1 MCKQSVHHVSTTKY
15 LWSIVI
21 IGRQRLVKSFLGT
34 ISVFGVSMDL
44 VQNLQKNV
52 HGPDPWQGAHGHG
65 PWKWSMDPV
74 QRGGPWTRGPCFVLT
89 RQLLPSARCQR
100 AKHLLKKPL
109 NSIFFTSRK
118 SNFSVQNN
126 VVSVCCSY
134 LNMVFPG
141 IGNVKYPHGRID
153 QQQQMS
159 KGQILRYIS

>member
-1 MCKQSVHHVSTTKY
+1 MWAQLNICDQSWALVDSASSNLFLALFLFLECPWTWCKTFKKMC
-15 LWSIVI
+15 
-21 IGRQRLVKSFLGT
+21 
-34 ISVFGVSMDL
+34 MDL
-44 VQNLQKNV
+44 IHDRGPMDTV
-52 HGPDPWQGAHGHG
+52 HE
-65 PWKWSMDPV
+65 S
-74 QRGGPWTRGPCFVLT
+74 GPWTRGPCFVLT

-141 IGNVKYPHGRID
+141 IGNVKYSHGRID

>member
-1 MCKQSVHHVSTTKY
+1 MQAECTSCEHNEIFVINRDHWSTASRQIFFWHY
-15 LWSIVI
+15 FCFWS
-21 IGRQRLVKSFLGT
+21 
-34 ISVFGVSMDL
+34 
-44 VQNLQKNV
+44 V
-52 HGPDPWQGAHGHG
+52 HGPGAK
-65 PWKWSMDPV
+65 PSKKCAWKWSMDPV

>member
-1 MCKQSVHHVSTTKY
+1 MCKQSVRHVSTTKY
-15 LWSIVI
+15 LWSLVS
-21 IGRQRLVKSFLGT
+21 IGRQRLVKSFFGT

-52 HGPDPWQGAHGHG
+52 HGPGPWQGVHGPG

-100 AKHLLKKPL
+100 AKHLLKKLL
-109 NSIFFTSRK
+109 NSFFFTSRK

-141 IGNVKYPHGRID
+141 IGNAKYPHGRID

-159 KGQILRYIS
+159 KGKILRYIS

>member
-21 IGRQRLVKSFLGT
+21 IGRQRLVKSFFGT

-109 NSIFFTSRK
+109 NSFFLR
-118 SNFSVQNN
+118 
-126 VVSVCCSY
+126 
-134 LNMVFPG
+134 PG
-141 IGNVKYPHGRID
+141 
-153 QQQQMS
+153 S
-159 KGQILRYIS
+159 QILAYKTMWWVFVDLTLTWCSQVLEMWSIHTGE

>member
-1 MCKQSVHHVSTTKY
+1 
-15 LWSIVI
+15 
-21 IGRQRLVKSFLGT
+21 
-34 ISVFGVSMDL
+34 MDL
-44 VQNLQKNV
+44 V
-52 HGPDPWQGAHGHG
+52 HDRG
-65 PWKWSMDPV
+65 SMDPV
-74 QRGGPWTRGPCFVLT
+74 HESGPWTRSKEGVHGPLGPCFVLT

-109 NSIFFTSRK
+109 NSFFFTSRK

-159 KGQILRYIS
+159 KGQILRYISLTTAYHCCHSLHAFTGSCEKFSFLRYDS